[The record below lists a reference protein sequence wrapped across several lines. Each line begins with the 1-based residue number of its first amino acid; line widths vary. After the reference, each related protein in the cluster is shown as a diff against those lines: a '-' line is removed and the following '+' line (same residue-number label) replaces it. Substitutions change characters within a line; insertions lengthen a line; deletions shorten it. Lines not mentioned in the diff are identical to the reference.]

1 MSHISAGHK
10 EFIFENLHFKKI
22 LAIPRIGSV
31 PLHAMIQKG
40 SGEFEILA
48 GTNVII
54 TGRLTFPQAND
65 KYMIDST
72 KIDQSGDTILLSAD
86 DVYSELYHRGY
97 KYSGYYK
104 TIKNL
109 TVSERGSVGV
119 VQWNNKWTS
128 LIEAML
134 QQHFLQAGERDQD
147 IVLPKN
153 ILKIII
159 NQDMLPTEAT
169 EVTSSYDFYT
179 GVISCEG
186 IQIVG
191 IKPQSVPKDPKPI
204 SFDSFEFT
212 PFEMQKISV
221 SNKNPSNSYQYQLFL
236 QKIEL
241 GINAAFHLTLE
252 NFEEKMFT
260 TLDITEIKTRTSLLD
275 NIKNVSNQ
283 YPKLQVTI

>member
-1 MSHISAGHK
+1 M
-10 EFIFENLHFKKI
+10 
-22 LAIPRIGSV
+22 AIPRIGSV

-40 SGEFEILA
+40 SGDFEVLA
-48 GTNVII
+48 GTNVIV

-65 KYMIDST
+65 KYMMDPVEVDKNNET
-72 KIDQSGDTILLSAD
+72 LLLNAI
-86 DVYSELYHRGY
+86 DVYSEFQHRGY

-109 TVSERGSVGV
+109 TLTERGSVAV
-119 VQWNNKWTS
+119 VQWNNRWTS

-134 QQHFLQAGERDQD
+134 QQHILHDGERDQD

-159 NQDMLPTEAT
+159 NQEMLPTDVT

-191 IKPQSVPKDPKPI
+191 MKPTSLPRDPKPI
-204 SFDSFEFT
+204 SFDSLEFT
-212 PFEMQKISV
+212 PFEMKKISV
-221 SNKNPSNSYQYQLFL
+221 GNYLESLSL
-236 QKIEL
+236 
-241 GINAAFHLTLE
+241 IN
-252 NFEEKMFT
+252 
-260 TLDITEIKTRTSLLD
+260 
-275 NIKNVSNQ
+275 
-283 YPKLQVTI
+283 Y